1 MTAVAHNPR
10 VFIAY
15 APRAG
20 LRCALAYLGSAN
32 DVYGWYTGPD
42 AAGALESRYFVLEG
56 YYSAA
61 PTRLLTAADS
71 DLHSEWIDDEARCH
85 ELAELQDAFVHEWL
99 FYRADAA
106 SAGDA
111 AQYARGEL
119 ALGDANVKFA
129 RLARLSKLQPTWTYA
144 SREFEDGVLEFLAAR
159 WALDYGAGAREREM
173 SGSPQ

>member
-1 MTAVAHNPR
+1 MTAVARNPR

-20 LRCALAYLGSAN
+20 LRCALAYLVSAA

-42 AAGALESRYFVLEG
+42 AAGVLESRYFVLDG
-56 YYSAA
+56 YYGAA
-61 PTRLLTAADS
+61 PTRLLTAADG
-71 DLHSEWIDDEARCH
+71 DLHSAWIDDEARCH

-99 FYRADAA
+99 FYRADPEAA
-106 SAGDA
+106 EETAK
-111 AQYARGEL
+111 YAVAEL

-129 RLARLSKLQPTWTYA
+129 RLARFSKLQPTWVYA
-144 SREFEDGVLEFLAAR
+144 SPEFENAVLAHLAPR
-159 WALDYGAGAREREM
+159 WALDYGTVSRERAR